1 MERSCTSWSKGV
13 FREERREDQVSSHA
27 DAGPMSDGSIM
38 QPRISRDETRL
49 VYFSLFLSAVIS
61 ILPPNPTFLGFRG
74 IFKGSIMSCARRLKA
89 TKG

>member
-1 MERSCTSWSKGV
+1 MYHLEQKSESFVR
-13 FREERREDQVSSHA
+13 REEKNQVSFHA